1 MLRIFSSDYTG
12 KLHECSEVKPG
23 SWIHMT
29 NPDNDEINQMVK
41 QLDLDPDFIKDPLDD
56 EERSRIER
64 EDDNLLII
72 VDIPTYSYDVEG
84 QTTYYTIPLGIIIT
98 KDHFVTICL
107 EENPIFERFIYNR
120 MKGFYTFKK
129 TRFAFQL
136 LYAISAYYLRYLKAI
151 NRKTGAIE
159 TSLYKSMKN
168 EELFYLLSLEKSLVY
183 FTTSLKSN
191 NIVMQK
197 LLKNEHLKMYEDD
210 QELLEDVIIEYRQAI
225 EMAETYSNILN
236 GMMDVFA
243 SVINNNVNNVMKL
256 LASITIILSLPTMVA
271 SFFGMNLLL
280 PISESNPYGF
290 YIILGVATFLS
301 TTAAFLFWRKN
312 YF

>member
-1 MLRIFSSDYTG
+1 
-12 KLHECSEVKPG
+12 
-23 SWIHMT
+23 
-29 NPDNDEINQMVK
+29 
-41 QLDLDPDFIKDPLDD
+41 
-56 EERSRIER
+56 
-64 EDDNLLII
+64 
-72 VDIPTYSYDVEG
+72 
-84 QTTYYTIPLGIIIT
+84 
-98 KDHFVTICL
+98 
-107 EENPIFERFIYNR
+107 

-151 NRKTGAIE
+151 NHKTGEIE
-159 TSLYKSMKN
+159 SSLYKSMKN

-197 LLKNEHLKMYEDD
+197 LLKNEYLKMYEDD

-280 PISESNPYGF
+280 PITDSNPYGF
-290 YIILGVATFLS
+290 YIILGVAIFLS
-301 TTAAFLFWRKN
+301 STAAFLFWRKN